1 MHLTQ
6 PSPEILPLFSQ
17 SHLAFMVEAM
27 LAGNSPALAWRDA
40 ETALI
45 WDKAYCIYLGGKLE
59 NPRLREV
66 ISAALLPLAQQ
77 IRAFKISLTHD
88 DQAAFIPNLFPEF
101 GNDPY
106 PHRLFKLDS
115 AAVTTTP
122 IVPPDGF
129 HIRLIDAELLAD
141 TQRPGHADLA
151 EEIELCWVARDR
163 FLEYGFGVCLL
174 DNTGAIVCRCTA
186 EYVSSQ
192 TCGIGIA
199 THEAVMGRGLATT
212 AARVFVQ
219 KAMREGWTVYWDS
232 RTNNLPS
239 MRVAEKVG
247 FKPITDYTPVI
258 IYREA

>member
-6 PSPEILPLFSQ
+6 PSPELLHLFGQ

-27 LAGNSPALAWRDA
+27 LAGNSPALAWQDP

-45 WDKAYCIYLGGKLE
+45 WDRAYCIYLGGNLA
-59 NPRLREV
+59 NPRLGEV
-66 ISAALLPLAQQ
+66 ITSALLPMAQQ
-77 IRAFKISLTHD
+77 FRAFKISLTHD
-88 DQAAFIPNLFPEF
+88 DQGSFIPSLFPEF

-106 PHRLFKLDS
+106 SYRLFTLDP

-129 HIRLIDAELLAD
+129 QIRVIDADLLAD
-141 TQRPGHADLA
+141 AERPGHADLV

-163 FLEYGFGVCLL
+163 FLEHGFGVCVL
-174 DNTGAIVCRCTA
+174 DNTGAICRCTA

-199 THEAVMGRGLATT
+199 THEAVMGRGLAT
-212 AARVFVQ
+212 AAAQVFAQ
-219 KAMREGWTVYWDS
+219 HAIGEKWTVYWDS

-239 MRVAEKVG
+239 IRVAEKVG
-247 FKPITDYTPVI
+247 FKPVMDYTPVI